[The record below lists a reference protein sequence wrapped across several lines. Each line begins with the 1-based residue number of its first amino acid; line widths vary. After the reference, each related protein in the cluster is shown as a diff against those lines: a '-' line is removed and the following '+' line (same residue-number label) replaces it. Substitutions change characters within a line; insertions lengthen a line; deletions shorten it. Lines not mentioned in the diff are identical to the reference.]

1 MTMYFILL
9 PVFVD
14 NVFFIVV
21 DERLFL
27 CAETIGIDVDD
38 DGRVVEDF
46 GGFFVIHCS
55 IVFE

>member
-1 MTMYFILL
+1 MYFILL